1 MLGRKGGAEEAGPLE
16 ETVAR
21 KPPWL
26 KARLGLAERAGE
38 VHRTLDGLG
47 LRTVCRDA
55 LCPNRARCFS
65 RGTATFMILG
75 ETCTRA
81 CPFCAVPGGIP
92 PAPDPEEPRRVAEA
106 ARRLGLSHVVVT
118 SVARDDLPDGGASHF
133 AATVSALRALRP
145 SATVEVLVP
154 DFGGDAEA
162 LAAVLAAGPDVLN
175 HNLETVPRLYPR
187 VRPAAAYGRSL
198 EVLARARSLRPGVT
212 TKSGLM
218 LGLGEREEEVL
229 EVLRD
234 LRRAGCDLVTLG
246 QYLQPSRCHL
256 PVAEYLPPGRFA
268 AYRRAALDLGF
279 RGAVAG
285 PLVRSSYHAGD
296 LFHHLGSAAV
306 RRRQDSPAPP
316 PNSRA

>member
-1 MLGRKGGAEEAGPLE
+1 MLGRKGGGEEAGPLE
-16 ETVAR
+16 ETAAR

-26 KARLGLAERAGE
+26 KVRLALGERAGA
-38 VHRTLDGLG
+38 VHRALGDLG
-47 LRTVCRDA
+47 LRTVCQDA

-81 CPFCAVPGGIP
+81 CPFCAVPGGT
-92 PAPDPEEPRRVAEA
+92 PAPPDPEEPRRVAEA
-106 ARRLGLSHVVVT
+106 ARRLGLGHVVVT
-118 SVARDDLPDGGASHF
+118 SVARDDLPDGGAAHF
-133 AATVSALRALRP
+133 AATVSALRARLP

-154 DFGGDAEA
+154 DFGGDARA
-162 LAAVLAAGPDVLN
+162 LAVVLAAGPDVLN

-187 VRPAAAYGRSL
+187 VRPAAAYDRSL
-198 EVLARARSLRPGVT
+198 DLLARGRALRPAVV

-234 LRRAGCDLVTLG
+234 LRRAGCDLLTLG
-246 QYLQPSRCHL
+246 QYLQPSRRHL
-256 PVAEYLPPGRFA
+256 PVAEHLPPWRFA
-268 AYRRAALDLGF
+268 AYRRAALGLGF
-279 RGAVAG
+279 RGVVAG

-296 LFHHLGSAAV
+296 VLRRLG
-306 RRRQDSPAPP
+306 
-316 PNSRA
+316 